1 MVQKNK
7 QKNKRYNIYSEVLS
21 SDALNAVGIRIANAA
36 IRTTSTIDIKRDL
49 FWYTVSAWF
58 MGFGKKL
65 RTKNGILQINN

>member
-49 FWYTVSAWF
+49 FWYTVSA
-58 MGFGKKL
+58 
-65 RTKNGILQINN
+65 